1 VGHSST
7 LVIGYGNDLRSDD
20 GAGRVVADRI
30 GKLDLPGVEVRS
42 LSQLTPELSL
52 DIAGMSRVVFVDAST
67 EVAET
72 TLIPVVADT
81 VEETAWSHFTTPGSL
96 LAITGTIG
104 PLPEHAH
111 TVSIPVADLGL
122 GMELSPIG
130 AAGVEAAV
138 ELIVDLIGE

>member
-1 VGHSST
+1 MAT

-30 GKLDLPGVEVRS
+30 AALGLPGVTTRS

-52 DIAGMSRVVFVDAST
+52 EIDGKSRVVFVDASV

-72 TLIPVVADT
+72 TVAPISADAA
-81 VEETAWSHFTTPGSL
+81 EESAWTHYTTPQSL
-96 LAITGTIG
+96 LAMTNTVGR
-104 PLPEHAH
+104 LPRDAH

-122 GMELSPIG
+122 GLELSPVS
-130 AAGVEAAV
+130 AAGVDRA
-138 ELIVDLIGE
+138 VDLITSLICE